1 MPAVLP
7 SLVLPEKLE
16 LYVAESM
23 RTLQLPRDELLNVHK
38 ADGTRTFLCRVSN
51 VRLPPTAR
59 LEWLINGDPVANA
72 FNTSTEHFLTR
83 EELVNFTD
91 LLEKDRDL
99 RTTPSRHSLVTAFS
113 VNLSAIRWNATGAVR
128 LTCKL
133 DYESEA
139 PEGSFH
145 SRIAHGYM
153 SSDIVLKGAHY

>member
-1 MPAVLP
+1 MPAFLP

-16 LYVAESM
+16 LYEAESM
-23 RTLQLPRDELLNVHK
+23 RSLQLPRDELLNVQK

-59 LEWLINGDPVANA
+59 LEWLINGDPVTNA
-72 FNTSTEHFLTR
+72 FNTSTEHFPTR

-133 DYESEA
+133 DYKSEA

-145 SRIAHGYM
+145 SRIAHGYL
-153 SSDIVLKGAHY
+153 SSDIVLKGAHC